1 MEFKELLMSRYATK
15 KFDGKIID
23 ENKLEQLFEMIR
35 FAPSA
40 LNIQPWKIKVVTDV
54 ETKKKLSAASM
65 EQAQINT
72 CSHLLVFCA
81 NTDLDGNAQKTMN
94 LMKKVGVPEENL
106 EQIQVIMNV
115 FLSNFD
121 SETGICEAQCNVFI
135 AAITAIYAAK
145 SLGIDSCPM
154 QGFNRD
160 EYSEILDIPS
170 SLVPTILVPIGYP
183 ADKQMPKLRFPKEDI
198 FF

>member
-40 LNIQPWKIKVVTDV
+40 LNIQPWKVKVVTDV

-81 NTDLDGNAQKTMN
+81 NTDLRWK
-94 LMKKVGVPEENL
+94 
-106 EQIQVIMNV
+106 
-115 FLSNFD
+115 
-121 SETGICEAQCNVFI
+121 
-135 AAITAIYAAK
+135 
-145 SLGIDSCPM
+145 CPKDHS
-154 QGFNRD
+154 FNEKGGCSRRKFRT
-160 EYSEILDIPS
+160 IPS
-170 SLVPTILVPIGYP
+170 DLEYIS
-183 ADKQMPKLRFPKEDI
+183 K
-198 FF
+198 